1 MSLSAKEA
9 LLYLSQ
15 AAPRGQVRRWL
26 EAEGSAIAAYD
37 RHGRRPLWTVSRLAD
52 LGIEVV
58 IQCDEQFPEH
68 LRAIPDAPLVL
79 YHRGSLESLHSP
91 TVAIVGARRCTRYG
105 LEIARSM
112 GSALANHG
120 LTVVSGL
127 ARGIDGA
134 AHRGVLEASG
144 RGAAVL
150 GSGLLQLYPR
160 ENARLAEAIV
170 AGGGA
175 LITEYLPDAPPLK
188 GHFPERNRIISGLGQ
203 AVIVVEA
210 GQRSGSLITARLAL
224 EQGRDVFAVPGP
236 VTSRVSGGCHR
247 LIKQGAGLV
256 EDANDVLAEFGIESG
271 PPLEVLEPP
280 PALRPV
286 FEKVLSTPTPAEQ
299 LAVELGLPV
308 AAVNV
313 ALVQLELS
321 GFVAQRPDG
330 YIRLLLCNGTRMGT
344 Q

>member
-1 MSLSAKEA
+1 MSLSEKEA

-26 EAEGSAIAAYD
+26 KAEGSPNAAYA
-37 RHGRRPLWTVSRLAD
+37 RHGRNPLWTVSRLAD

-58 IQCDEQFPEH
+58 TQCDAHFPER
-68 LRAIPDAPLVL
+68 LNAIPDAPLVL
-79 YHRGSLESLHSP
+79 YHRGSLESLRAP

-105 LEIARSM
+105 FEIARSM
-112 GSALANHG
+112 GCTFANHA

-134 AHRGVLEASG
+134 AHKGVLDGSG
-144 RGAAVL
+144 RAAAVL

-160 ENARLAEAIV
+160 ENTRLAEAII
-170 AGGGA
+170 ASGGA

-188 GHFPERNRIISGLGQ
+188 GHFPERNRIISGLAE

-210 GQRSGSLITARLAL
+210 SQRSGSLITARLAL

-236 VTSRVSGGCHR
+236 VTSQVSGGCHR

-256 EDANDVLAEFGIESG
+256 EDANDVLVEFGIDSG
-271 PPLEVLEPP
+271 VVREALEPP
-280 PALRPV
+280 PELQPV
-286 FEKVLSTPTPAEQ
+286 FEKVLSTPTSAEQ
-299 LAVELGLPV
+299 IAVELGLPV
-308 AAVNV
+308 ADVGI
-313 ALVQLELS
+313 ALVHLELS

-330 YIRLLLCNGTRMGT
+330 YIRLLL
-344 Q
+344 